1 MQNMN
6 ENISEK
12 KCAIIVKDKVNVA
25 KLSVGKE

>member
-1 MQNMN
+1 MN

-25 KLSVGKE
+25 KLSVGKEWAK